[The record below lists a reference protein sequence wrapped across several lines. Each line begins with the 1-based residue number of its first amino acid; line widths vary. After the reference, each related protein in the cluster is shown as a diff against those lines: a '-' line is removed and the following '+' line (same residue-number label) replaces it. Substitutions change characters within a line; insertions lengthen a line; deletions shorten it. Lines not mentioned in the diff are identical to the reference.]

1 METFLELYESRKKEI
16 SDILSLLGF
25 LERKQRT
32 KVKDEDVTEFDS
44 FFHSDDGI
52 DLSYQSMTNILKS
65 NVALMIYHLIVT
77 FLV

>member
-52 DLSYQSMTNILKS
+52 DLYL
-65 NVALMIYHLIVT
+65 
-77 FLV
+77 